1 MTAIL
6 RVLSV
11 VTVGVAMAPPVL
23 THTGVIR
30 GRVTVS
36 SPSRTTERPSVTDAS
51 GPRRAPVDRSRVVV
65 YLDPA
70 PRQAFDDLPIVR
82 ASMDQ
87 RGEQF
92 VPRVLAIT
100 VGSTVDFPNSDVTF
114 HNVFSLSAA
123 RTFDLGRYRPGRTGA
138 VMFNRAGVVSVFCDI
153 HTHMSA
159 FILVFNHPYFAVTD
173 ADGRYAIAEAP
184 QGTHTLM
191 AWSEAGAVA
200 PRPVTVRDGEVV
212 EADFRIGREQP

>member
-6 RVLSV
+6 RFLSV
-11 VTVGVAMAPPVL
+11 ITVGAALASPVL
-23 THTGVIR
+23 TDTGVIR
-30 GRVTVS
+30 GRVVVT
-36 SPSRTTERPSVTDAS
+36 SPARKTDRPSVTDAS
-51 GPRRAPVDRSRVVV
+51 GGRHAPVDRSRAVV

-70 PRQAFDDLPIVR
+70 PRQAFDDLPIAR
-82 ASMDQ
+82 ARMDQ

-92 VPRVLAIT
+92 APRVLAIT

-114 HNVFSLSAA
+114 HNVFSLSAT

-138 VMFNRAGVVSVFCDI
+138 VTFTRAGVVTVFCDI

-173 ADGRYAIAEAP
+173 ADGRYTISGAP
-184 QGTHTLM
+184 PGTHTVM
-191 AWSEAGAVA
+191 VWSEAGPVA
-200 PRPVTVRDGEVV
+200 PRTVTVRDGEVAEV
-212 EADFRIGREQP
+212 DFRIGREQP